1 MRKKI
6 LEMLRARQPEPVS
19 GKELADKLAVSRTAV
34 WKHIQTLK
42 NQGYEIDSIPK
53 RGYILRSVPDKLS
66 PEEVEPR
73 LETKWVGRH
82 LLYKERIRSS
92 NELAKACAQ
101 QQPDLP
107 DGFTVVA
114 EEQSS
119 GHGRLTRGWFSP
131 YGHGVWVSVVLKPP
145 FLPQE
150 APKCTLL
157 AAVAVIKAINK
168 YKGVH
173 AVIKWPNDVLLNGRK
188 MVGILTEMSAEFG
201 HINYVVIGTG
211 INVNVPPEIIPE
223 EIRPLA
229 VSLQDAAEEPVRRVD
244 VLADYLKNIE
254 ELYELVLAQGF
265 KPVFD
270 EWRKYTNTLG
280 QAVKVMAPD
289 ETYTGTAVDID
300 EEGLLV
306 VRRDDGTLTKVIAG
320 DVSIRPAA
328 AKDGAYA

>member
-1 MRKKI
+1 MAGMEQNEIADK
-6 LEMLRARQPEPVS
+6 LEVSRNTVSKWCTTESWKEQRAATHVTRPELVNKLLGTIDNLITTVNQSNDPNLIA
-19 GKELADKLAVSRTAV
+19 GLADKLAKFSAV
-34 WKHIQTLK
+34 IEKLDKKANVVDAIEVFMAFNKWLQF
-42 NQGYEIDSIPK
+42 NASYDPEIT
-53 RGYILRSVPDKLS
+53 
-66 PEEVEPR
+66 PE
-73 LETKWVGRH
+73 L
-82 LLYKERIRSS
+82 
-92 NELAKACAQ
+92 
-101 QQPDLP
+101 
-107 DGFTVVA
+107 
-114 EEQSS
+114 
-119 GHGRLTRGWFSP
+119 
-131 YGHGVWVSVVLKPP
+131 
-145 FLPQE
+145 
-150 APKCTLL
+150 
-157 AAVAVIKAINK
+157 IKAINK